1 MTNEN
6 KLTLT
11 IIGTLQVLQAILYS
25 AFAKPAI
32 EMMFNIGEE
41 ATQLALM
48 FQYAISPAFLMIGLM
63 LLFSRNTGVE
73 NAKEKLL
80 IAIIVP
86 YTLFIAFCCMS
97 VSPVT
102 NIRYQDFAVDIVMF
116 GLAVYTYFKPKGRL
130 NLLQNRS

>member
-1 MTNEN
+1 MKT
-6 KLTLT
+6 KITLT

-25 AFAKPAI
+25 VFAKPAI

-73 NAKEKLL
+73 NAKKLL
-80 IAIIVP
+80 LAIIIAYIP
-86 YTLFIAFCCMS
+86 LFIAFYCMS
-97 VSPVT
+97 VSPMT
-102 NIRYQDFAVDIVMF
+102 NMGIGDFAVDIVMF
-116 GLAVYTYFKPKGRL
+116 GLAVFTYFKPK
-130 NLLQNRS
+130 N

>member
-1 MTNEN
+1 MKT
-6 KLTLT
+6 KITLT

-63 LLFSRNTGVE
+63 LLFSRNTGGE
-73 NAKEKLL
+73 NAKKLL
-80 IAIIVP
+80 LAIIIAYIP
-86 YTLFIAFCCMS
+86 LFTAFYCMS
-97 VSPVT
+97 LSPMT
-102 NIRYQDFAVDIVMF
+102 NMGIGDFAVDIVMF
-116 GLAVYTYFKPKGRL
+116 GLAVYTYFKPK
-130 NLLQNRS
+130 N

>member
-1 MTNEN
+1 MKT
-6 KLTLT
+6 KITLT

-73 NAKEKLL
+73 NAKKLL
-80 IAIIVP
+80 LAIIIAYMP
-86 YTLFIAFCCMS
+86 LFIAFYCMS
-97 VSPVT
+97 VSPMT
-102 NIRYQDFAVDIVMF
+102 NMGIGDFAVDIVMF
-116 GLAVYTYFKPKGRL
+116 GLAVYTYFKPKTEL

>member
-1 MTNEN
+1 M
-6 KLTLT
+6 KPKITLT

-41 ATQLALM
+41 STQLALM

-73 NAKEKLL
+73 NAKKLL
-80 IAIIVP
+80 LAIIIAYIP
-86 YTLFIAFCCMS
+86 LFIAFYYMS
-97 VSPVT
+97 ISPMT
-102 NIRYQDFAVDIVMF
+102 NMGIEDFAVDIVMF
-116 GLAVYTYFKPKGRL
+116 GFAVYTYFKPK
-130 NLLQNRS
+130 N